1 MKCHQSRAISHLFSQ
16 LLKWGK
22 AQMSSECGRKRLHYR
37 DRREGYHQLPLP
49 SFLPSFL
56 ASPPRA
62 PERLRATLCGRAKSS
77 SGPVSGAV
85 NAVRCI
91 EVQWQPRARAVGPRH
106 DEWDSAVNIH
116 SACLTH
122 DGWRSL
128 PSSLTPSLAQ
138 GAKKEGAEER
148 RAKASKYKD
157 KRQINIMTNVNCNAA
172 IIAPRLRIQDDCD

>member
-1 MKCHQSRAISHLFSQ
+1 MNGLYVHFCKRLLGPEKRLPMGCVKLPINLRFVQ
-16 LLKWGK
+16 LLQAGERQLI
-22 AQMSSECGRKRLHYR
+22 AQFHATHRKPFFRPQYCAALK
-37 DRREGYHQLPLP
+37 
-49 SFLPSFL
+49 
-56 ASPPRA
+56 
-62 PERLRATLCGRAKSS
+62 C
-77 SGPVSGAV
+77 SGSH
-85 NAVRCI
+85 
-91 EVQWQPRARAVGPRH
+91 ARAVGPRH

-157 KRQINIMTNVNCNAA
+157 KRQINIMTNVNCNAT